1 MLLELF
7 PEDFNKV
14 ITMPQEEFVTRNVS
28 RKANDEANSIEWKK
42 GIDATISQ
50 FAVNPVNKSKI
61 ITIGSGIYL
70 TDLIQNGT
78 LYNETSQLRE
88 NEMQEEAAR
97 FLA

>member
-14 ITMPQEEFVTRNVS
+14 ITMPQEEFVARNVS

-50 FAVNPVNKSKI
+50 FSVNPVNKSKI